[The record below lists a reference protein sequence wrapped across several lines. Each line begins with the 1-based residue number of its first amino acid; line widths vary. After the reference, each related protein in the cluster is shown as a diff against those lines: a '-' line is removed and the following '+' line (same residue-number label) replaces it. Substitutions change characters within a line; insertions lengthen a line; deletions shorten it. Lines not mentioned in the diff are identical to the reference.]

1 MTSIFRTVAGVL
13 GSRALARLTRI
24 HHEAPPH
31 SAPRQLGRRSFV
43 RNAALG
49 GVVLNLGLLTGGTLR
64 LLWPNKTGAFGK
76 TLRVPSSL
84 VPPVEGQPYV
94 SSPGHFYLTHTK
106 DGVMALWWRCP
117 HLGCTVPPWDE
128 AAQEFHCPCHGS
140 IYNYEG
146 VRTGG
151 PAPRPMDY
159 MSVSIDPDT
168 GDVLVDTGSINQR
181 EAYSPDQATKV

>member
-1 MTSIFRTVAGVL
+1 MTSLVRTVAGVL
-13 GSRALARLTRI
+13 GSRALARVTRV
-24 HHEAPPH
+24 HHEAAPH
-31 SAPRQLGRRSFV
+31 TPRTIGRRSFV

-49 GVVLNLGLLTGGTLR
+49 GVVLNVGLLTGGLIR
-64 LLWPNKTGAFGK
+64 FLWPNKTGDFGK
-76 TLRVPSSL
+76 VLRVPASVIPEVGGIPFINSA
-84 VPPVEGQPYV
+84 GK
-94 SSPGHFYLTHTK
+94 FYLVHTQ
-106 DGVMALWWRCP
+106 DGVMALYWSCP

-159 MSVSIDPDT
+159 MAASVDEST
-168 GDVLVDTGSINQR
+168 GDILVDTGNIILRQD
-181 EAYSPDQATKV
+181 YSPDQAVKI